1 MVIDTSVLLAVLF
14 GDPDAGS
21 LLETLLAQPRLQLSI
36 GSRLET
42 SLVAEGSRFGAPADA
57 VDQLIVQLGVVVVPF
72 DDAQLHWAL
81 RGWRLYGK
89 GRHRAGLN
97 LGDCFSYALAKALD
111 RPLLFKG
118 DDFCHTDVRLP

>member
-1 MVIDTSVLLAVLF
+1 MVVDTSVLLAVLF
-14 GDPDAGS
+14 GEPDAGS
-21 LLETLLAQPRLQLSI
+21 LLETLLAQPHRHLSI

-42 SLVAEGSRFGAPADA
+42 SLVAEGSRFGAPVDA
-57 VDQLIVQLGVVVVPF
+57 VDQLIAQLGLVVVPF

-118 DDFCHTDVRLP
+118 DDFIHTDLRLS

>member
-1 MVIDTSVLLAVLF
+1 MVVDTSVLLAVLF
-14 GDPDAGS
+14 GEPDAGS
-21 LLETLLAQPRLQLSI
+21 LLETLLAQPHLHLSI

>member
-21 LLETLLAQPRLQLSI
+21 LLETLLAQPHLHLSI

-42 SLVAEGSRFGAPADA
+42 SLVAEGSRFGAPVDA

>member
-14 GDPDAGS
+14 GEPDAGA

-42 SLVAEGSRFGAPADA
+42 SLVAEGSRFGDPADT
-57 VDQLIVQLGVVVVPF
+57 VEQLIAQLGVVVVPF

>member
-1 MVIDTSVLLAVLF
+1 LAVLF
-14 GDPDAGS
+14 GEPDAGS
-21 LLETLLAQPRLQLSI
+21 LLETLLAQPNLHLSI

>member
-14 GDPDAGS
+14 GEPDAGG

-57 VDQLIVQLGVVVVPF
+57 VDQLIAQLGVVVVPF

-89 GRHRAGLN
+89 GHHRAGLN

>member
-1 MVIDTSVLLAVLF
+1 MVVDTSVLLAVLF
-14 GDPDAGS
+14 GEPDAGS
-21 LLETLLAQPRLQLSI
+21 LLETLLAQPHLHLSI

-42 SLVAEGSRFGAPADA
+42 SLVAEGSRFGAPVDA
-57 VDQLIVQLGVVVVPF
+57 VDQLIAQLGLVVVPF

-118 DDFCHTDVRLP
+118 DDFIHTDVRLS

>member
-1 MVIDTSVLLAVLF
+1 
-14 GDPDAGS
+14 
-21 LLETLLAQPRLQLSI
+21 
-36 GSRLET
+36 
-42 SLVAEGSRFGAPADA
+42 VAEGSRFGAPVDA
-57 VDQLIVQLGVVVVPF
+57 VDQLIAQLGLVVVPF

-118 DDFCHTDVRLP
+118 DDFIHTDVRLS

>member
-14 GDPDAGS
+14 GEPDAGG

-42 SLVAEGSRFGAPADA
+42 SLVVEGSRFGAPADA

>member
-21 LLETLLAQPRLQLSI
+21 LLETLLAQPHLHLSI

>member
-14 GDPDAGS
+14 GEPDAGG
-21 LLETLLAQPRLQLSI
+21 LLENLLAQPRLQLSI

-57 VDQLIVQLGVVVVPF
+57 VDQLIAQLGVVVVPF

>member
-1 MVIDTSVLLAVLF
+1 MVVDTSVLLAVLF
-14 GDPDAGS
+14 GEPDAGS
-21 LLETLLAQPRLQLSI
+21 LLETLLAQPHLHLSI

-42 SLVAEGSRFGAPADA
+42 ALVAEGSRFGAPVDA
-57 VDQLIVQLGVVVVPF
+57 VDQLIAQLGLVVVPF

-111 RPLLFKG
+111 RPLVFKG
-118 DDFCHTDVRLP
+118 DDFIHTDVALP